1 MTEAAQDR
9 EQRLRESY
17 RKHAALAQ
25 LSSWLHRHDQAG
37 GASAH
42 FIKTSAVH
50 LQSDGAIAIDAEI
63 DCFNVSGQVMKSSAH
78 CHAVMRA
85 TDGVLPKIADVRI
98 AEGTRQRAESFRS
111 AQAENRI
118 RSLIHYF
125 MALVESPGRDPQP
138 FRELLA
144 QRFSLNLIEPPIES
158 FEALSA
164 WVAGPLS
171 CVVASTHVISDL
183 ALAKL
188 GDNDYSTTVG
198 MRSEALFPDGSGI
211 ASRTTQTW
219 TVADD
224 TQERFARV
232 RQIAI
237 RRDEAHRF

>member
-25 LSSWLHRHDQAG
+25 LYCWLQRHDQTS

-42 FIKTSAVH
+42 FLRASAVH
-50 LQSDGAIAIDAEI
+50 LQSDGAVAIDGEI
-63 DCFNVSGQVMKSSAH
+63 ECLNVSGYVMRSKAH
-78 CHAVMRA
+78 CHAVMRP

-98 AEGTRQRAESFRS
+98 AEGMRQQADSFES

-125 MALVESPGRDPQP
+125 MALVENPGRDPHP

-144 QRFSLNLIEPPIES
+144 AGFSLNLAEPPIAS
-158 FEALSA
+158 FDALAA

-171 CVVASTHVISDL
+171 SVVASTHVISDL
-183 ALAKL
+183 ALDNL
-188 GDNDYSTTVG
+188 GDREYSATIG

-219 TVADD
+219 TIADD
-224 TQERFARV
+224 AQERFARI
-232 RQIAI
+232 RQVTI